1 MLWHYLGAGWH
12 IILTSQS
19 KCFDSGNVSFRTDT
33 ELLANPFAKKSPGL
47 CSNHLQRL
55 SLTRETLVL
64 LALNHRERLG
74 ALRLPLYVKVEKSI
88 LSLLIFSWDGD
99 LVSSLNNRL
108 QKVSLEKKLSEQ
120 CLPAPVSSVQG
131 ENRLCLPGIWVN
143 LLLFS
148 ILTFSRILAPDF

>member
-1 MLWHYLGAGWH
+1 
-12 IILTSQS
+12 
-19 KCFDSGNVSFRTDT
+19 
-33 ELLANPFAKKSPGL
+33 
-47 CSNHLQRL
+47 
-55 SLTRETLVL
+55 LVL

-143 LLLFS
+143 LRGDD
-148 ILTFSRILAPDF
+148 IIDLTP